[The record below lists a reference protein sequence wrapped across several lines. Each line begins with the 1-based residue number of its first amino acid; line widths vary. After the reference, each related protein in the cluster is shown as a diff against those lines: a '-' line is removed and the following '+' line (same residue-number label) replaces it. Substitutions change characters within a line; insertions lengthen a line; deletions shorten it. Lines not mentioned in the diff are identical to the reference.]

1 MKRHERTHTGD
12 KPFSCSQCDKNG
24 QPQANLRD
32 MKEPRAVI
40 NHSVAPSVTTNV
52 YYQTIKRHERT
63 HIGNFDLVE
72 KFSIVKASGWLAEL
86 WTVRSVTLT

>member
-1 MKRHERTHTGD
+1 MKEPIQVISHSAMPSLT
-12 KPFSCSQCDKNG
+12 KM
-24 QPQANLRD
+24 PQALLTD
-32 MKEPRAVI
+32 MKEPKSFI
-40 NHSVAPSVTTNV
+40 NQSVAPSVTTNV

>member
-1 MKRHERTHTGD
+1 MISHSAVPNVT
-12 KPFSCSQCDKNG
+12 KN
-24 QPQANLRD
+24 PLALLTD
-32 MKEPRAVI
+32 MKEPKSVI

-72 KFSIVKASGWLAEL
+72 KFSIVIASVWLAEL